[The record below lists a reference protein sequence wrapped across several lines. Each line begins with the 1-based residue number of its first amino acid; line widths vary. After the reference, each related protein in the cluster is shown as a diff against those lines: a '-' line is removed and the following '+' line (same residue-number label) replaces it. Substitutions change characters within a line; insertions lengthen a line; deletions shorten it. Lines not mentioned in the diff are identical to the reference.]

1 MAEGTCGGPVYV
13 RPRREDGPSTA
24 NVLSS
29 VVPTLPERIAVD
41 LARSVRQEG
50 LFIVHA

>member
-1 MAEGTCGGPVYV
+1 MIW
-13 RPRREDGPSTA
+13 
-24 NVLSS
+24 VLVQSG
-29 VVPTLPERIAVD
+29 LPLRILLEAERIAVD